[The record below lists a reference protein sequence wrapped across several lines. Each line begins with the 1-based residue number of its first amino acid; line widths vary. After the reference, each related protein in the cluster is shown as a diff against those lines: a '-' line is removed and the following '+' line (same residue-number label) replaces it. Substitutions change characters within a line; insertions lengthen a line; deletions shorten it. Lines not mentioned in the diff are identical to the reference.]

1 MTPALVSD
9 VTISAAGSPVLTA
22 FCDAISCD
30 IRTACKLSGISR
42 SYLYEVLARGDV
54 RSVKAGRKRLVLVD
68 SLRAWLHALPT
79 EGLTSPTQSDKDRS
93 ESIRVKVPA
102 WKGSHQ

>member
-1 MTPALVSD
+1 MRPALVSD
-9 VTISAAGSPVLTA
+9 VTISAVGSPVLTA

-68 SLRAWLHALPT
+68 SLKSWLHSLPT
-79 EGLTSPTQSDKDRS
+79 EGLTIPTQSIKQKS
-93 ESIRVKVPA
+93 ESKKAEVPV
-102 WKGSHQ
+102 WRG

>member
-1 MTPALVSD
+1 MARVLLGDVSIPAPQPH
-9 VTISAAGSPVLTA
+9 GLTT

-54 RSVKAGRKRLVLVD
+54 WSVKAGRKRL
-68 SLRAWLHALPT
+68 S
-79 EGLTSPTQSDKDRS
+79 
-93 ESIRVKVPA
+93 
-102 WKGSHQ
+102 